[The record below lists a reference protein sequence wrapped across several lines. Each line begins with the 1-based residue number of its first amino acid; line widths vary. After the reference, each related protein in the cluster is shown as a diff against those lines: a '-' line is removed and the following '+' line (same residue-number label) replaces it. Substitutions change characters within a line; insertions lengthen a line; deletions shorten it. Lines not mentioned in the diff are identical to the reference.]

1 MTLHPQLFTGIRL
14 AAPVAILAMLTASGC
29 GGGETR
35 QNGPIPQSI
44 NNSPGNGPAASSG
57 KTIGVALASM
67 NHNFFIG
74 MRQGV
79 EEQLAED
86 GITGEFVVA
95 DDSASAQQQQVEQL
109 IAKGVSAI
117 IMVPVDAEQAVNPVK
132 SANAANVPIFCI
144 DRRVTAEG
152 ATVTSTIETDNV
164 AMGEMAAKH
173 ALELLC
179 KRHSLDAADAASV
192 KKLKATVVHLWGQEA
207 ASSAQDRARG
217 FEKVFNKDATPQVK
231 ILKAVGNFNPKT
243 SQEVIGPVLIANPGV
258 ELIFCHNDDNAVGA
272 LNAVKDVKKGREAA
286 DDPKR
291 IILVSMDGNRPAIEA
306 VRKGEIEAT
315 VSQEP
320 IEMGRETVRQVK
332 KVLDGGTPDKDYIP
346 VRHHLVTKKEAD
358 ENQGKLWCDLL
369 KGGV

>member
-1 MTLHPQLFTGIRL
+1 MTFHPHRSTGARF
-14 AAPVAILAMLTASGC
+14 AAPFALLALLAVAGC
-29 GGGETR
+29 GGA
-35 QNGPIPQSI
+35 QNGPATQ
-44 NNSPGNGPAASSG
+44 SPGVGTPSSG
-57 KTIGVALASM
+57 GKTVGVALASM

-79 EEQLAED
+79 EDQLRED
-86 GITGEFVVA
+86 GFTGEFVVA
-95 DDSASAQQQQVEQL
+95 DDSASQQQQQVEQL
-109 IAKGVSAI
+109 LAKGVSAI
-117 IMVPVDAEQAVNPVK
+117 IMVPVDAQQAVNPVK
-132 SANAANVPIFCI
+132 AANAAKVPIFCI

-164 AMGEMAAKH
+164 AMGQMAAAH

-179 KRHSLDAADAASV
+179 KRHGLDAADAASV

-217 FEKVFNKDATPQVK
+217 FEQVFNKDATPQVK

-243 SQEVIGPVLIANPGV
+243 SQEVIGPILIANPGV
-258 ELIFCHNDDNAVGA
+258 ELIFCHNDDNAIGA

-291 IILVSMDGNRPAIEA
+291 ILLVSMDGNRPAIEA
-306 VRKGEIEAT
+306 IRKGEIEAT

-332 KVLDGGTPDKDYIP
+332 KLLDGGLPDETYIP

-358 ENQGKLWCDLL
+358 EKQGELWCDLL